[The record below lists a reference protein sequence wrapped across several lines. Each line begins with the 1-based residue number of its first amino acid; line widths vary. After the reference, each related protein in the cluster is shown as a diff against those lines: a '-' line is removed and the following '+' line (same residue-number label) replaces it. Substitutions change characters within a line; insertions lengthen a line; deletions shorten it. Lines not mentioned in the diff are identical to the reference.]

1 MGGLPLYLAFYT
13 HFKQMLWPSGKVQA
27 WEARDG
33 GSIPSPAHLLPLA
46 DFLLVFTLY
55 LL

>member
-1 MGGLPLYLAFYT
+1 MGGFLLYLAFST
-13 HFKQMLWPSGKVQA
+13 HFKQPLWPSGKVQA

-33 GSIPSPAHLLPLA
+33 GSIPSPALFIALA